1 MTFHYRCGD
10 RQIGP
15 VSWEELVALAR
26 GGGLRPFD
34 MVWGEGWPAWQ
45 AAQTV
50 PGLLS
55 ATPPPF
61 PIQAPPPRPLG
72 DDAAM
77 RFLLPV
83 GRSGWAIAAGY
94 LGLFGVLVFPAPF
107 ALIAGILAIR
117 DIKAHPEKHGMG
129 RAIFGLVI
137 GILGTGILA
146 LLLIRAIL

>member
-1 MTFHYRCGD
+1 
-10 RQIGP
+10 
-15 VSWEELVALAR
+15 
-26 GGGLRPFD
+26 

-45 AAQTV
+45 PAQTV

-55 ATPPPF
+55 TTPPPF
-61 PIQAPPPRPLG
+61 PTQAPPPKPLG

-94 LGLFGVLVFPAPF
+94 LGLFGVLVVPAPF

-146 LLLIRAIL
+146 LVLIRAIL